1 MEIFYIYKCTKVLK
15 GLSMSITV
23 GDIYTKFPNFK
34 PQDMIDLV
42 GSSNFDGRTQI
53 SLSKI
58 ASYKGGYSQELN
70 VFTAAKEGKAFT
82 EKLSSKHR
90 QEVND
95 LAGIEKPQNGIQNS
109 QGTNVPKLPMDVSVF
124 DYPKA

>member
-1 MEIFYIYKCTKVLK
+1 
-15 GLSMSITV
+15 MSITV

-53 SLSKI
+53 SLGQI

-70 VFTAAKEGKAFT
+70 VFTAEKEGKSFT

-95 LAGIEKPQNGIQNS
+95 LAGIEKPQNDISNS
-109 QGTNVPKLPMDVSVF
+109 QGANVPKLPMDVSVF